1 MTVNLMGQ
9 IKRVSKEGTEAAP
22 RRSRLCPPGGEAA
35 AAASGGSAAV
45 CEESVTS
52 AVLKVALI
60 RPGISTPE
68 LHCATTLRPREVDHA
83 GRAPQQDGQVQR
95 DEES

>member
-9 IKRVSKEGTEAAP
+9 IKRVSKEGTEAP

-68 LHCATTLRPREVDHA
+68 LHCAATLRPREVDHT
-83 GRAPQQDGQVQR
+83 GRAPQQDGRVQR